1 IGATYYIGSTH
12 TSNEKMQRIFWRNN
26 CSLKTEI
33 ELYYKIFKEG

>member
-1 IGATYYIGSTH
+1 
-12 TSNEKMQRIFWRNN
+12 NEKMQRIFWRNN

>member
-1 IGATYYIGSTH
+1 
-12 TSNEKMQRIFWRNN
+12 FWRNN